1 MYVIFLFV
9 DPSYMT
15 DSQFI
20 VHKKILQ
27 TTFKTSTPLTASRMK
42 KLLKKRNIKI
52 SIITSTLPSLI

>member
-20 VHKKILQ
+20 VHKKILHK
-27 TTFKTSTPLTASRMK
+27 TFKTSTPLTATRMK
-42 KLLKKRNIKI
+42 KLLKKRN
-52 SIITSTLPSLI
+52 L

>member
-20 VHKKILQ
+20 VHK
-27 TTFKTSTPLTASRMK
+27 TSTPLTASRMK
-42 KLLKKRNIKI
+42 KLLKKRN
-52 SIITSTLPSLI
+52 L

>member
-9 DPSYMT
+9 DPSYMI

-27 TTFKTSTPLTASRMK
+27 TTFKTSTPLTNEKVIK
-42 KLLKKRNIKI
+42 KTKPLK
-52 SIITSTLPSLI
+52 

>member
-27 TTFKTSTPLTASRMK
+27 TNFKTSTPLTASRMK
-42 KLLKKRNIKI
+42 KLLKKRN
-52 SIITSTLPSLI
+52 L

>member
-27 TTFKTSTPLTASRMK
+27 TTFKTSTSLTASRMK
-42 KLLKKRNIKI
+42 KLLKNETFKI
-52 SIITSTLPSLI
+52 SIISSTLPSLK

>member
-15 DSQFI
+15 DSQLI

-42 KLLKKRNIKI
+42 KLLKKRNLKI

>member
-27 TTFKTSTPLTASRMK
+27 TTFKTSASLTASRMK
-42 KLLKKRNIKI
+42 KLLKNETFKI
-52 SIITSTLPSLI
+52 SIISSTLPSLK